1 MISGR
6 GGGGCQFE
14 AVDASVRALG
24 ALGDADVDQPSLLRQ
39 SSKRVGRERRASG
52 ATAVA
57 EESLGEGLG
66 IDLAVA

>member
-1 MISGR
+1 M
-6 GGGGCQFE
+6 
-14 AVDASVRALG
+14 G

-52 ATAVA
+52 TTAVA